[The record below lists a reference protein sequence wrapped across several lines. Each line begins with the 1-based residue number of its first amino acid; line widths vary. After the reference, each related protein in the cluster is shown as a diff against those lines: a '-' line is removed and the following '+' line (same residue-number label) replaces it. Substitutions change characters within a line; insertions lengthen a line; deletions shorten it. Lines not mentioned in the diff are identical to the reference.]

1 MSNLTPDRRV
11 PGDWFPDPVP
21 PNVSLGR
28 DIYIESACS
37 FKRMNSTRPD
47 AVTLADHSSVYA
59 ATQFA
64 LAQNARC
71 IVGEYT
77 MLNGALLMAEELITL
92 GKHCLISWNVCIA
105 DSDFHPVDMIQ
116 RRLDTIA
123 LAPGGDK
130 SQRPHISAKPVTIAD
145 DVWIGFNAVI
155 LKGVRI
161 GQGAIVG
168 AASVVTRD
176 VPAYAVVVGNPGR
189 VLKILSPGTP
199 QAARHEAMSGRAE

>member
-1 MSNLTPDRRV
+1 MSNLLPNRRIA
-11 PGDWFPDPVP
+11 GDWFPDPVP
-21 PNVSLGR
+21 PNVAVGPGV
-28 DIYIESACS
+28 YIESACS
-37 FKRMNSTRPD
+37 FKRMTSTRPD

-64 LAQNARC
+64 LAANARC

-77 MLNGALLMAEELITL
+77 MLNGALLMAEELITI

-105 DSDFHPVDMIQ
+105 DSDFHPVDKIQ

-130 SQRPHISAKPVTIAD
+130 SRRPQIISKPVFIED

-155 LKGVRI
+155 LKGVRL
-161 GQGAIVG
+161 GQGCVIG
-168 AASVVTRD
+168 AASVVTKD
-176 VPAYAVVVGNPGR
+176 VPANAVVVGNPAR
-189 VLKILSPGTP
+189 ILKILPENAP
-199 QAARHEAMSGRAE
+199 DADRHAAMSGN